1 MTKIIEDVLGFIES
15 KKEKIIPEYERV
27 GKPVYSLRN
36 YADLVDLEAESLL
49 NGGTANV
56 LEKIPT
62 LGREGNLLRTP
73 RTSYAVNI
81 DIAFDNR
88 VKVIKDEED
97 STKNRYIF
105 VVDQR
110 ALMQQNTGELYS
122 KHIVGFVVVKGAKG
136 KPEVLETVHVEEQDF
151 LNNYDTIFDPKE
163 MITIMEVINKYR
175 VEHGTAKMIAKL

>member
-1 MTKIIEDVLGFIES
+1 M
-15 KKEKIIPEYERV
+15 
-27 GKPVYSLRN
+27 
-36 YADLVDLEAESLL
+36 
-49 NGGTANV
+49 
-56 LEKIPT
+56 
-62 LGREGNLLRTP
+62 
-73 RTSYAVNI
+73 
-81 DIAFDNR
+81 
-88 VKVIKDEED
+88 
-97 STKNRYIF
+97 
-105 VVDQR
+105 VDQR